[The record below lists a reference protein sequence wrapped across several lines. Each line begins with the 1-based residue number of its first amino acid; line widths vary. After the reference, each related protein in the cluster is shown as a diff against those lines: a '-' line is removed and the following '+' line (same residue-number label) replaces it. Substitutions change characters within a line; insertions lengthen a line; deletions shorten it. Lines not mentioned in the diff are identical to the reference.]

1 MSKKIKVSI
10 VIPVYNVSLY
20 LRQCLDTVCNQTLK
34 EIEIICVDDGS
45 TDDSLDILHEY
56 ENKYTN
62 FTVFEN
68 KQEGSGAAH
77 ARNMG
82 IEYAKGEYLLVLD
95 SDDYFDLE
103 LAEKTYNKAIE
114 NNAEIVIFPV
124 QCFDNK
130 TGEFATHTETELD
143 FDVLEGKEFFN
154 LDNYSENFLQLTHG
168 AAWNKLFKLSF
179 INDNNIRFQAVHL
192 DDAFFTFISI
202 SMAEKIYI
210 LPEKLLF
217 YRLNNSSSQIR
228 NLDREPL
235 APIITWLKIKECFI
249 EKNIFDK
256 IKTSYFIRVF
266 DICSIYLKV
275 LKEPKN
281 FEILYNELHNG
292 GLEKLGFFEHD
303 AKNYMTKEMFDW
315 ATEIKENNIKEYFYN
330 KQFNKEIW
338 RTGLSRIDFPKHL
351 VTKNDKVILYGAGI
365 IGRGFYAQNLLLEYC
380 NIVAWVDKNYENLH
394 KPVEGFDIL
403 KNGDYDKVIIAI
415 EDDVVATKIKDS
427 LIDLGVRI
435 DKIKWR

>member
-1 MSKKIKVSI
+1 MIEKIKVSI

-20 LRQCLDTVCNQTLK
+20 LRQCLDSVCNQTLK

-45 TDDSLDILHEY
+45 TDDSLAILHEY
-56 ENKYTN
+56 EKKYNN
-62 FTVFEN
+62 FKVFEN
-68 KQEGSGAAH
+68 KQEGPGAAH

-82 IEYAKGEYLLVLD
+82 IDHATGEYLLVLD

-114 NNAEIVIFPV
+114 SNAEIVIFPV
-124 QCFDNK
+124 QCFDNT
-130 TGEFATHTETELD
+130 TGNFIDHNDGID
-143 FDVLEGKEFFN
+143 FKILQEKNSFSLNE
-154 LDNYSENFLQLTHG
+154 YPENFLQLTHG

-192 DDAFFTFISI
+192 DDAFFTFSTISI
-202 SMAEKIYI
+202 VEKIYI
-210 LPEKLLF
+210 LPIKLLY
-217 YRLNNSSSQIR
+217 YRMNNNNSQVS

-235 APIITWLKIKECFI
+235 APIITWLKIKELFI
-249 EKNIFDK
+249 EKNIFHK

-281 FEILYNELHNG
+281 FQILYDELHNG
-292 GLEKLGFFEHD
+292 GLEKLGFFEPD
-303 AKNYMTKEMFDW
+303 AKNHMTKEMFDW

-330 KQFNKEIW
+330 KQFNKEVW
-338 RTGLSRIDFPKHL
+338 RTGLSRLDFPKYL
-351 VTKNDKVILYGAGI
+351 VDKNDKVILYGAGI

-380 NIVAWVDKNYENLH
+380 NIVAWVDKNYNNLH
-394 KPVEGFDIL
+394 KPVEGLDVL
-403 KNGDYDKVIIAI
+403 KNGEYDKIIIAV
-415 EDDVVATKIKDS
+415 EDEIVVGKIKED
-427 LIDLGVRI
+427 LVGLGIDNN
-435 DKIKWR
+435 KIKWK